1 MQPKRIPDNPRFQV
15 HRHQVSSSTNLS
27 PNLFVL
33 EYINQNTIMASSGGP
48 EAEFDDPHRKEL
60 IEALKDALFIDTIRP
75 TAWACLWLSD
85 IDKLKDLVAAAQATP
100 ILVQSALEGVEVFAR
115 IVPTCKLLSFTLFDC

>member
-1 MQPKRIPDNPRFQV
+1 
-15 HRHQVSSSTNLS
+15 
-27 PNLFVL
+27 
-33 EYINQNTIMASSGGP
+33 MASSGGP

-85 IDKLKDLVAAAQATP
+85 IDKLKELVALSQAAPTF
-100 ILVQSALEGVEVFAR
+100 VRSTLEGVEVFAR
-115 IVPTCKLLSFTLFDC
+115 IVPTCKLLSFILFDY